1 MYIETIARIIDSEN
15 PDVLL
20 IQFYSVLPFWKMEY
34 IEEPPDE
41 IKFFKNWSSKVRIK
55 IISKLKNGK
64 LNQYETD
71 VISIIK

>member
-1 MYIETIARIIDSEN
+1 MYIETNAMIIDSEN

-20 IQFYSVLPFWKMEY
+20 IQFYNVLPFWKMEY
-34 IEEPPDE
+34 IEEPPNE